1 MKVLVINA
9 SANKERSTTLK
20 LTKTF
25 LEGLDVE
32 ASEVE
37 FVTTIGL
44 NINPCRACY
53 ACWFKTSG
61 KCVQFNS
68 PLMYIDSDGVA
79 HHYGYEE
86 GTKKTILISTAGLPN
101 MKGNFDGLLFAMRHM
116 YGKNISYICC
126 AEGSLFM
133 SPNTEVIT
141 TPYLAKVK
149 QAGAEYKAAERISDE
164 TQAYL
169 DTPMLAAE
177 AFVKTVNGI
186 FEGMMKKK

>member
-25 LEGLDVE
+25 LEGLGIE

-61 KCVQFNS
+61 KCVQK
-68 PLMYIDSDGVA
+68 DDA
-79 HHYGYEE
+79 
-86 GTKKTILISTAGLPN
+86 
-101 MKGNFDGLLFAMRHM
+101 
-116 YGKNISYICC
+116 
-126 AEGSLFM
+126 
-133 SPNTEVIT
+133 TEV
-141 TPYLAKVK
+141 
-149 QAGAEYKAAERISDE
+149 
-164 TQAYL
+164 
-169 DTPMLAAE
+169 
-177 AFVKTVNGI
+177 
-186 FEGMMKKK
+186 MKKIKNVRYE

>member
-68 PLMYIDSDGVA
+68 PLMYIDADGVA

-169 DTPMLAAE
+169 DTPMLPAE